1 MGRRVEVTRT
11 YLELRSP
18 GELVPFRLDDP
29 LLRFA
34 RVPVPSVPLAQ
45 RLYRDVGAAYH
56 WTDRWQWTPDQWRA
70 YVGEFG
76 YGIWIL
82 SYDGEMAGFVEMTNE
97 DDGSVEISLLGLV
110 AKFQGRGFGKHLLTC
125 AVETAWGIGANRV
138 WLHTC
143 TLDGPAALPN
153 YLARG
158 FRQTRTETYVTEIE
172 EGAGSREQGAGS
184 RD

>member
-1 MGRRVEVTRT
+1 MSIVEVTRT
-11 YLELRSP
+11 YVEMKTP
-18 GELVPFRLDDP
+18 EQLVAFKLDDP

-45 RLYRDVGAAYH
+45 RLYKEVGADYH
-56 WTDRWQWTPDQWRA
+56 WEDRWKWSLRQWQEF
-70 YVGEFG
+70 VGEFG

-82 SYDGEMAGFVEMTNE
+82 TYDGDLAGFVEMTNE
-97 DDGSVEISLLGLV
+97 DDGSVEISLFGLV
-110 AKFQGRGFGKHLLTC
+110 KKYHGRGFGKHLLTH

-143 TLDGPAALPN
+143 TLDDPKALPN

-158 FRQTRTETYVTEIE
+158 FKEYKKEKYTAEV
-172 EGAGSREQGAGS
+172 
-184 RD
+184 

>member
-1 MGRRVEVTRT
+1 MSRTVQVTRT
-11 YLELRSP
+11 YLELKEP
-18 GELVPFRLDDP
+18 GQLVPFRLDDP

-45 RLYRDVGAAYH
+45 RLYKEIGAPYH
-56 WTDRWQWTPDQWRA
+56 WIDRWTWSAAEWQS

-82 SYDGEMAGFVEMTNE
+82 TWDGELSGFAEMKNE
-97 DDGSVEISLLGLV
+97 ADGSVEITLFGLV
-110 AKFQGRGFGKHLLTC
+110 EKFQGRGLGKHLLTLS
-125 AVETAWGIGANRV
+125 VETAWGIGANRV

-158 FRQTRTETYVTEIE
+158 FVAYRTEEYQAELAE
-172 EGAGSREQGAGS
+172 S
-184 RD
+184 

>member
-1 MGRRVEVTRT
+1 VSRKVQVTRT
-11 YLELRSP
+11 YLELKTP
-18 GELVPFRLDDP
+18 GQLNPFKVDDP

-45 RLYRDVGAAYH
+45 RLYQEVGAPYH
-56 WTDRWQWTPDQWRA
+56 WIDRWQWSSEEWQA

-82 SYDGEMAGFVEMTNE
+82 TSDGDLAGFVEMKN
-97 DDGSVEISLLGLV
+97 DADGSVEISLLGLV
-110 AKFQGRGFGKHLLTC
+110 LKHQGRGLGKHLLTH

-158 FRQTRTETYVTEIE
+158 FEPYKTETYEAALE
-172 EGAGSREQGAGS
+172 ETAPGNR
-184 RD
+184 